1 MSTER
6 KLGSQEL
13 QPEEKGVVD
22 YLTAHPE
29 FFDQHPELVGRLRVP
44 HDSGDAVSL
53 VEKQVAVLRQQNRQ
67 LERRLVDLVE
77 IARSNDGL
85 VDRMH
90 HLALALVNA
99 GDRQELL
106 AGIENVLRERF
117 SADEVVI
124 CLFSDSPQPDRE
136 LPARVV
142 SHDDPGLEAFRN
154 FIKNGRPQLGRLS
167 ADQLTFLFGDELEG
181 RVGSAALLP
190 LGADTRQGM
199 IAIGSRKKDH
209 FTATQGTVFLE
220 RMADLIATALAR
232 HSDKRSRSSA

>member
-13 QPEEKGVVD
+13 QPEEQGVVD

-29 FFDQHPELVGRLRVP
+29 FFDQHPELVSRLRVP

-77 IARSNDGL
+77 VARSNDTL
-85 VDRMH
+85 IDRMH

-106 AGIENVLRERF
+106 AGIDEVLRARF
-117 SADEVVI
+117 SADEVII
-124 CLFSDSPQPDRE
+124 CLFSEQHSDAGQ

-142 SHDDPGLEAFRN
+142 APDDPGLSAFRN
-154 FIKNGRPQLGRLS
+154 FLKNARPQLGRLS
-167 ADQLTFLFGDELEG
+167 TEQLAFLFGDQAEG

-190 LGADTRQGM
+190 LGADARQGM
-199 IAIGSRKKDH
+199 IAIGNRTKDH
-209 FTATQGTVFLE
+209 FTANQGTVFLE

-232 HSDKRSRSSA
+232 HDDRRHRR